1 MNWPLRFGGI
11 VLIVGGLLI
20 STPGLLEVARD
31 LKAGDPT
38 CETADAPS
46 GAAPIEVQNSS
57 HYVGLLPLGLYCV
70 WNMADGTKQ
79 TQLMDPL
86 GVTFFAYGGAIV
98 TAGGIASLAIARRQR
113 R

>member
-1 MNWPLRFGGI
+1 MNWLPKIGGI

-20 STPGLLEVARD
+20 SIPGLLEVARD
-31 LKAGDPT
+31 LKESGPT
-38 CETADAPS
+38 CETTDAPR
-46 GAAPIEVQNSS
+46 GAAHIEVQNSS
-57 HYVGLLPLGLYCV
+57 HYIGLLPLGLYCV

-86 GVTFFAYGGAIV
+86 GVTYFAYGGAIV
-98 TAGGIASLAIARRQR
+98 TAGGIASLAIARGQR